1 MYDNETG
8 LFLFADYLLEA
19 DWFVDRSG
27 FLFIVPR
34 PEVVAEI
41 EGPDGLLLDAMNAA
55 CRDHNEL
62 TDDDCDKLGLIRVAE
77 ILKRFNPVDGYYH
90 A

>member
-8 LFLFADYLLEA
+8 RWLFCDWLMNA
-19 DWFVDRSG
+19 DWFDDQNG

-34 PEVVAEI
+34 PEIVAEI
-41 EGPDGLLLDAMNAA
+41 EGPDGPLLDAMNAA

-62 TDDDCDKLGLIRVAE
+62 TDQDCERLGLLRVDDV
-77 ILKRFNPVDGYYH
+77 LKRFNPVDGYYH

>member
-8 LFLFADYLLEA
+8 RFVLCDWLMDA
-19 DWFVDRSG
+19 DWFVDPEG
-27 FLFIVPR
+27 YLFIVPR
-34 PEVVAEI
+34 PEIVAEI
-41 EGPDGLLLDAMNAA
+41 EGPDGSLLEAMHAA

-62 TDDDCDKLGLIRVAE
+62 TAADCERLGLVRVDDV
-77 ILKRFNPVDGYYH
+77 LKRFNPVDGYYH